1 MSAVRATVAVWLP
14 ALLFGAGSGLEAQSG
29 SDAARLTRIE
39 AAIDSGRVETAR
51 QELHQWFASREL
63 AARRDDMVRAR
74 FLRARLSQDA
84 DSARG
89 EYLWVAIDGRSE
101 YGAEA
106 WLKLAQLSLMEGD
119 PTRAELNLDRLRADY
134 PQSEMVPHSWLWSGL
149 AREASGDLDTA
160 CEAWQT
166 ALREAGRAAD
176 GPEVAEATRAAMA
189 GCTAGGLRL
198 TVQLG
203 AFGEEPAAEA
213 LRARAA
219 AAGFDARIERDGAL
233 YKVRVGIFG
242 TVDAA
247 RTMVRRLESGG
258 FTALILA
265 GDES

>member
-1 MSAVRATVAVWLP
+1 VSAVRATLALWLP
-14 ALLFGAGSGLEAQSG
+14 ALLIGAASGLAAQSG
-29 SDAARLTRIE
+29 SDATRLTRIE
-39 AAIDSGRVETAR
+39 AAIDSGRVEFAR
-51 QELHQWFASREL
+51 QELHQWFASREM

-134 PQSEMVPHSWLWSGL
+134 PQSELVPHSWLWSGL
-149 AREASGDLDTA
+149 AQEASGHLDAA
-160 CEAWQT
+160 CEAWET
-166 ALREAGRAAD
+166 ALRHADGAAD
-176 GPEVAEATRAAMA
+176 GPEVAETTRAAMA
-189 GCTAGGLRL
+189 GCAAGGLRL

-203 AFGEEPAAEA
+203 AFGEESAAGA
-213 LRARAA
+213 LQARAA

-233 YKVRVGIFG
+233 YKVRVGTFG
-242 TVDAA
+242 TADAA

-258 FTALILA
+258 FTAVILA
-265 GDES
+265 GDE